1 MANEHLKTYLNDH
14 LAGSVAAVELLERL
28 SDEHDGTPLHPFFVE
43 LRAEVLADRQ
53 ELITL
58 MSSLQ
63 IDESKVRKVSA
74 WLTEKFTEIKLRVDD
89 PAHGALRLLQALEV
103 LTLGIEGK
111 KLLWRALAAA
121 AEQTDSLRVL
131 NYDRLQERAEEQQR
145 NVEAVRLEAA
155 KESLAEQRAR
165 SQKHI

>member
-28 SDEHDGTPLHPFFVE
+28 RDEHDGTPLHRFLAE
-43 LRAEVLADRQ
+43 LRTEVLADRQ
-53 ELITL
+53 ELKTL

-63 IDESKVRKVSA
+63 IDESKARKASA
-74 WLTEKFTEIKLRVDD
+74 WLTEKLTEIKLQVDD

-121 AEQTDSLRVL
+121 AEQTESLRIL
-131 NYDRLQERAEEQQR
+131 NYERLQERAQEQQR

-155 KESLAEQRAR
+155 KESLGEQRAR
-165 SQKHI
+165 SQKHT